1 MFIYKCF
8 RNLFRHIKYQRI
20 ISRAYQDEQ
29 LIARISTLLG
39 VQFKMDWVKR
49 LYAVI
54 NPNIKDGKYN
64 PEQIYEFDYNGNP
77 DNTEWITKWIME
89 RLQILQNFMQTANLF
104 DVIEYNIKDLGDLN
118 YLVVFQPITLKP
130 FLKSIKW
137 ALLELVALVSICCI
151 LLHYL

>member
-1 MFIYKCF
+1 
-8 RNLFRHIKYQRI
+8 
-20 ISRAYQDEQ
+20 
-29 LIARISTLLG
+29 
-39 VQFKMDWVKR
+39 MDWVKR